1 MTWAREAVGVLE
13 GLEDAVLAGTRLRLD
28 ATGAD
33 GAEREAALVD
43 AEQRVELVREG
54 MEEFA
59 RLLVD
64 RAA

>member
-1 MTWAREAVGVLE
+1 MSVELVQVPGAR
-13 GLEDAVLAGTRLRLD
+13 LARQ
-28 ATGAD
+28 TGAD

>member
-1 MTWAREAVGVLE
+1 MTWAREAVGVLA
-13 GLEDAVLAGTRLRLD
+13 GLEDAVRVGTRRRLD

-33 GAEREAALVD
+33 EAERRAALAD